1 MTLQEA
7 ENKLSELNT
16 KIDSLLVERESILKE
31 WNLAFESENPE
42 KIICV
47 DENAGSC
54 HNLYLVNGESRMHVC
69 MFDDYDLKESMDN
82 FYKRIDTSNVYS

>member
-1 MTLQEA
+1 MQLLIGHGQVPTIMPEA
-7 ENKLSELNT
+7 S
-16 KIDSLLVERESILKE
+16 
-31 WNLAFESENPE
+31 

>member
-31 WNLAFESENPE
+31 WNLAF
-42 KIICV
+42 I
-47 DENAGSC
+47 
-54 HNLYLVNGESRMHVC
+54 
-69 MFDDYDLKESMDN
+69 
-82 FYKRIDTSNVYS
+82 T